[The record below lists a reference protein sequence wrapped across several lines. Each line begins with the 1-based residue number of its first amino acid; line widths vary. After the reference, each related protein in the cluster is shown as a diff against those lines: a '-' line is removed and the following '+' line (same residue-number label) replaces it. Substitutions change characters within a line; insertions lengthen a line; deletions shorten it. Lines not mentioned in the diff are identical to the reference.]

1 MPSTERRRLSALSAL
16 SAMSAVVA
24 CATAAALVACSE
36 PPRRGAPGETPGAST
51 PPGPAPNVRERP
63 SGANDAR
70 PSDAATPNA
79 RPGELPRPQPNRDLA
94 SLKRQAA
101 DRILAA
107 NPTLAHR
114 GAIQEPL
121 LAIPVLEIEL
131 ERDGAIRRIV
141 VLRQPRQA
149 RDTTE
154 IAIAAVRRAAPF
166 GDVSALRRPWLFSET
181 FLFGDDRTF
190 KVRTH
195 DE

>member
-1 MPSTERRRLSALSAL
+1 LGH
-16 SAMSAVVA
+16 
-24 CATAAALVACSE
+24 
-36 PPRRGAPGETPGAST
+36 RGVHPFIAPGGAGRRSRT
-51 PPGPAPNVRERP
+51 VDA
-63 SGANDAR
+63 SGAGPTSADRVPRLPESAPAAPPADGAR
-70 PSDAATPNA
+70 PPA
-79 RPGELPRPQPNRDLA
+79 RPVELPRPQANRDLA

-114 GAIQEPL
+114 GPIQEPL

-131 ERDGAIRRIV
+131 ERDGGIRRIV
-141 VLRQPRQA
+141 VLRHPRQA

-166 GDVSALRRPWLFSET
+166 GDVSALRRPWVFSET

-195 DE
+195 HE